1 MDTAM
6 DQEALE
12 EMLDRAVCEVTEQT
26 AGIHLNQARTP
37 PDGEVCTVHITF
49 KNGFQSSLTLC
60 AEIPMLTRMACS
72 ALREESLSEQDVED
86 FSKEYFN
93 ILCGRIAALL
103 FQKTKVPAR
112 FSVPAFHRGHFEP
125 EEHSRQFVLT
135 YANEQREGAQL
146 VHHIPRR
153 PAADA

>member
-6 DQEALE
+6 EQKALE

-26 AGIHLNQARTP
+26 ASVRLYQAHTP

-60 AEIPMLTRMACS
+60 AERPLLVHLACS
-72 ALREESLSEQDVED
+72 ALREDALTDQDVED

-125 EEHSRQFVLT
+125 EDHSRQFVLT
-135 YANEQREGAQL
+135 YAAGRREAAQL
-146 VHHIPRR
+146 VHHIPLRR
-153 PAADA
+153 PAEA